1 MRMFRS
7 LMLFLTVAA
16 LITLAFGATGATA
29 ASPPE
34 METITFS
41 DTFEDEFLTESCG
54 VDVTT
59 SVNGRITF
67 MSFPDRPVGP
77 QDLTSVHVDVVSSAG
92 DNHVRIKDVG
102 VDLVRVGPD
111 GTVTLMVV
119 GQVPFEFTGVLKI
132 NLTTGEV
139 ILEPRHTVDTTRAC
153 RLLTL

>member
-1 MRMFRS
+1 MRVFRS
-7 LMLFLTVAA
+7 PTLFLTVVA
-16 LITLAFGATGATA
+16 LITLAFGASGATA
-29 ASPPE
+29 APPE

-41 DTFEDEFLTESCG
+41 DTFEDEFLTEACG

-77 QDLTSVHVDVVSSAG
+77 QDLTSVHVDLVASAD
-92 DNHVRIKDVG
+92 DNQVRFKDVG
-102 VDLVRVGPD
+102 VDLVRVEPD

-153 RLLTL
+153 RLLMR